1 MSISIT
7 AQYLTFFTKL
17 DIILVKVFLS
27 RFTKLDVIETWGA
40 GVETKETKTQEIGW
54 CHGESAPLTFLQDS
68 ISQIYCPN
76 LCKSIRSRVQRR
88 GRARAPVE
96 FSLAHPLNF
105 QVHLGSGRKM
115 VTSDKFS
122 N

>member
-27 RFTKLDVIETWGA
+27 RFTKLDVVKTWGA
-40 GVETKETKTQEIGW
+40 GVETQETKTKKIDRPRQ
-54 CHGESAPLTFLQDS
+54 CHGESESAPLTFLQDS
-68 ISQIYCPN
+68 ISQICCPN

-96 FSLAHPLNF
+96 FSLANPLNF
-105 QVHLGSGRKM
+105 HLGSGRKV
-115 VTSDKFS
+115 VTG
-122 N
+122 